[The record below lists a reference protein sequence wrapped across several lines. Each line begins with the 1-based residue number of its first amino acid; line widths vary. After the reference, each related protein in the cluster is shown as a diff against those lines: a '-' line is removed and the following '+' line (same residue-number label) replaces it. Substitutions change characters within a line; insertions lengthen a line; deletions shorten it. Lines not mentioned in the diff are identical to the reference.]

1 MRCHFA
7 HNVAMK
13 KGLIL
18 ISGGGEAPTAHK
30 LHKCGIK
37 VVAYNPATN
46 ALTLEPDIQVEG
58 GLVIDHLQWGVNK
71 IGDVFMG
78 STSHPNMNV
87 FTVTKDDN
95 SDIAIWLR
103 STDNEGNQVYASMVF
118 VGNTNGVGVPPAYY
132 YAGFELSASVQ
143 AGAITVIVNGVTEIV
158 GNGYVMPTMSESGLD
173 ANSNG
178 IYEYSGVA
186 PHKHT
191 HDYGTIGTYRGRV
204 AVGNA
209 NMPKENNIIYSDFY
223 LQLL

>member
-1 MRCHFA
+1 
-7 HNVAMK
+7 MK

-18 ISGGGEAPTAHK
+18 ISGGEAPTPTAHK

-46 ALTLEPDIQVEG
+46 ALTVEPDIQVEG
-58 GLVIDHLQWGVNK
+58 GLVIDHLQWGVDK

-78 STSHPNMNV
+78 STSHPNMNA
-87 FTVTKDDN
+87 FTVTKGDD
-95 SDIAIWLR
+95 SDIVIWLC
-103 STDNEGNQVYASMVF
+103 STDKEGNQVYASMVF
-118 VGNTNGVGVPPAYY
+118 VGNTNGVGMPPAYY
-132 YAGFELSASVQ
+132 YAGFALSASVQ
-143 AGAITVIVNGVTEIV
+143 QGAITVTVDSVTEKV

-173 ANSNG
+173 ANGDG

-186 PHKHT
+186 AQAHT
-191 HDYGTIGTYRGRV
+191 HNYGTIGTYRGRV